1 MEFALVAPLLFALVL
16 GAIDFGWMFS
26 QNHDLRSAA
35 REGARMAVVN
45 GGTGS
50 TPDARRDDLIARTK
64 TRAQQ
69 LTASSIQVYVQ
80 LENTNG
86 DAITGDAGDDV
97 VVCLSYPK
105 QSLSHF
111 YSTLLSGTMTTKAIM
126 RMEQQATFSSG
137 GTAGFTGTC
146 TS

>member
-16 GAIDFGWMFS
+16 GAVDFGWMFS

-35 REGARMAVVN
+35 RESARVAVVN

-50 TPDARRDDLIARTK
+50 TAIARRDDLIARTRTK
-64 TRAQQ
+64 APQ
-69 LTASSIQVYVQ
+69 LSGSSLEVYIQ

-86 DAITGDAGDDV
+86 DAITGDPGDDV

-105 QSLSHF
+105 RSLSGF
-111 YSTLLSGTMTTKAIM
+111 YATFLTGTMSTKAIM
-126 RMEQQATFSSG
+126 RMEQQATFAAG
-137 GTAGFTGTC
+137 GSAGFTGSC